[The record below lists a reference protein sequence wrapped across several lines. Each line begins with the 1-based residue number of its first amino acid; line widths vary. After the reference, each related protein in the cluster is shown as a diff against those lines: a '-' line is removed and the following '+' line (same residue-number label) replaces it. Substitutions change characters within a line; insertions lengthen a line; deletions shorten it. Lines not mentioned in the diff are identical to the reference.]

1 MRSIVDSTVAAWAG
15 LSSSSPGSA
24 PAITLS
30 GAWLIATC
38 LVLPRLHTFA
48 ARALKD
54 TKLLVSI
61 PHRESLVIFP
71 EGNAKAR
78 AKMRA
83 RIREVDGEGAKPHT
97 FEFFS
102 LSAEGVTPFREPASA
117 KAAPP

>member
-1 MRSIVDSTVAAWAG
+1 M
-15 LSSSSPGSA
+15 
-24 PAITLS
+24 
-30 GAWLIATC
+30 
-38 LVLPRLHTFA
+38 
-48 ARALKD
+48 KD